1 MGEKKS
7 GRIAGVKWE
16 LPSKIFV
23 FLKEIKAFDD
33 DWINER
39 TAPIEFSALGLSKIF
54 KVTENDIHDATKPY
68 HEEESKKKKKEFKRS
83 HKEAKDKKYIVRKKM
98 KLFAKDKELNRTQF
112 VYLLTPLGQE
122 IADGKLNKL
131 KKSKIHYRDENNKL
145 IIRSIEELYNEI
157 IERYGTQNRFFCN
170 ACLADFVDKQEE
182 IYWKD
187 FLEAI
192 PFKLDIQFQV
202 KDDENI
208 TIKEF
213 IKKHW
218 PKLNTLIESM
228 TLEPLNKYNFDDLFY
243 PLNFTQIKKSN
254 NELDKRSL
262 KDINNDIDNNRTLQN
277 ST

>member
-1 MGEKKS
+1 
-7 GRIAGVKWE
+7 
-16 LPSKIFV
+16 
-23 FLKEIKAFDD
+23 
-33 DWINER
+33 
-39 TAPIEFSALGLSKIF
+39 
-54 KVTENDIHDATKPY
+54 
-68 HEEESKKKKKEFKRS
+68 
-83 HKEAKDKKYIVRKKM
+83 M

-228 TLEPLNKYNFDDLFY
+228 TLEPLNKYNFDDLYY